1 MAPEHLKCS
10 WASFGFISVPKPIKE
25 NYLIQLEALGA
36 QTPKML
42 LCTCPLW
49 CEGQCPLQI
58 QLISF
63 PVPKHTKGNHM
74 IQMETLGAQTPQML
88 IGKCP

>member
-1 MAPEHLKCS
+1 MFMGQFRFH
-10 WASFGFISVPKPIKE
+10 FRTPKPVKE

-36 QTPKML
+36 QTPKMM

-49 CEGQCPLQI
+49 CEGQCPLQL
-58 QLISF
+58 QFISF
-63 PVPKHTKGNHM
+63 QGNYV
-74 IQMETLGAQTPQML
+74 IQMETLGAQAPQML